1 MRGTRVIA
9 LLAASMIMSLVAN
22 EPVQAKWSE
31 ATIDRPDAGGLSC
44 TALNRYPDGTVMVI
58 KVNRYD
64 HAEGLILVS
73 VLNPYWSI
81 EEGDK
86 LGMIPFSHPR
96 HSIGGEPLTIDHGF
110 YFHVPYDGFMDW
122 VSHLKKGQ
130 FAIYRQGRA
139 IARYDADGL
148 YEAADRVSACRLR
161 EFDGK

>member
-1 MRGTRVIA
+1 MRGMIAMCVGAVVA
-9 LLAASMIMSLVAN
+9 LLGAGSPA
-22 EPVQAKWSE
+22 QARWSE
-31 ATIDRPDAGGLSC
+31 ATIDRPGAGGLAC

-64 HAEGLILVS
+64 HEEGLILVS

-122 VSHLKKGQ
+122 VSHLKKDQ

-148 YEAADRVSACRLR
+148 YEAAGRVSACRLR
-161 EFDGK
+161 EFGGK